1 MLGARVLNEVLAQIR
16 RWADQGL
23 HLPVSVNVSPVQ
35 LADAHFVS
43 EVRQALVRHGV
54 DAGLLYLEITAPALL
69 HDLDAARYAQ
79 GALASIGI
87 GVLIAAFVPSSASLR
102 RHLDLPVSHVKH
114 DKRVP

>member
-1 MLGARVLNEVLAQIR
+1 MRGARVLNEVLAQIR

-54 DAGLLYLEITAPALL
+54 DAGLLYLEITESALME
-69 HDLDAARYAQ
+69 DLDAAREAL
-79 GALASIGI
+79 GALVSIGV
-87 GVLIAAFVPSSASLR
+87 GVLIDDFGTGYSSRAAERRVGSA
-102 RHLDLPVSHVKH
+102 
-114 DKRVP
+114 